1 MTEYSKISE
10 GVLTATAATPVFVR
24 LAYRPLSFEIWNTTE
39 WGSSNATPQVQ
50 YGLGFSDE
58 AANRAYITR
67 NAANDNNVENVIL
80 TSGGFRFF
88 SGGSPAFGATVSTN
102 GSVTQAATAVV
113 NIDSHGFV
121 TGDTVWLFGTT
132 GMLQIAGIPYTVTV
146 TGANTFTIPVDSSGF
161 AAAATAAQAKL
172 WFPLAIPNLVEPY
185 QTYITAITTG
195 TTTTVT
201 TSVDHAYVVGQQVSF
216 VLPDEWGMT
225 ELNGLTGFI
234 TTVGAAN
241 TFVVDI
247 DSSAF
252 SAFAYPTSAVAAAG
266 VTFPQVIPVGDLN
279 FGFSGPV
286 VSEPI
291 TIPGAFS
298 YTTSPGVLI
307 GASLLTNASGGGATI
322 RWRAEYPDQ
331 FTDDR

>member
-24 LAYRPLSFEIWNTTE
+24 LPYKPKFFEIWNTTE
-39 WGSSNATPQVQ
+39 WGSANATPQVQ
-50 YGLGFSDE
+50 YGFGFSDE
-58 AANRAYITR
+58 AANRAYISR
-67 NAANDNNVENVIL
+67 NATGNNDIENAIL

-88 SGGSPAFGATVSTN
+88 DGGDPAFGPTVSTN
-102 GSVTQAATAVV
+102 GSVSQAAAASV

-132 GMLQIAGIPYTVTV
+132 GMLQIAGIPYTITV
-146 TGANTFTIPVDSSGF
+146 TGANTFTIPVNSSGF

-172 WFPLAIPNLVEPY
+172 WYPLAIPNLAEPY
-185 QTYITAITTG
+185 LTYITAISTG
-195 TTTTVT
+195 TSTTIT
-201 TSVDHAYVVGQQVSF
+201 TSVDHAFVVGQQVSF
-216 VLPDEWGMT
+216 VLPEEWGMSQ
-225 ELNGLTGFI
+225 LNGLTGFVTSVPTSNSI
-234 TTVGAAN
+234 
-241 TFVVDI
+241 VVDI
-247 DSSAF
+247 NSSAF
-252 SAFAYPTSAVAAAG
+252 TAFAYPTSAVAAAG

-279 FGFSGPV
+279 FGFSGPTI
-286 VSEPI
+286 SEPI

-298 YTTSPGVLI
+298 YTTSAGVLI
-307 GASLLTNASGGGATI
+307 GASLLTNVSGGGATI